1 MKTLVFDTET
11 TGLIKNKLQPLDRQ
25 PQVIEFFGLSLEDG
39 EEKAALSQLFNPNK
53 PLEEIITKITG
64 ITDKNLST
72 APNFSEH
79 AAKIKEFI
87 ESHDEIVAHNL
98 SFDRS
103 IVDFEMARC
112 KLKIEWP
119 KLICTVE
126 ATHYMLGHRLNLSK
140 LHELLFGEAFEGAHR
155 AEIDV
160 RALARCFNELRKME
174 IV

>member
-11 TGLIKNKLQPLDRQ
+11 TGLIKNKLQPLERQ
-25 PQVIEFFGLSLEDG
+25 PQIIEFFGLSMVDG
-39 EEKAALSQLFNPNK
+39 EEESSINQLFNPGIK
-53 PLEEIITKITG
+53 LEEIITKITG
-64 ITDKNLST
+64 IKDEDLES
-72 APNFSEH
+72 APKFKDH
-79 AAKIKEFI
+79 AVQIKEFI

-112 KLKIEWP
+112 KLKIQWP

-140 LHELLFGEAFEGAHR
+140 LHELLFGEPFEGAHR
-155 AEIDV
+155 AEVDV